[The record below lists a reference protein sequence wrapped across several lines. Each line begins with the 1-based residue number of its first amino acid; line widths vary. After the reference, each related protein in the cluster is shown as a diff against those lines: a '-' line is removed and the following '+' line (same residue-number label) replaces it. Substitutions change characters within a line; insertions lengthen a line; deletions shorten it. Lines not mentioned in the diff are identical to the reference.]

1 MENTD
6 PRDFTA
12 ETNGHTAAF
21 NVAGL
26 SAPQP
31 ATPDPFDPASL
42 RLGADFSEG
51 LGVRKVISTI
61 PCRKPG
67 KSEWFMVRAGE
78 EWRLQT
84 AVLEVENGVDRAT
97 YLVSKNLWADLHGE
111 IVPALVL
118 TCTNRAGDLFLWRVK
133 LPGPD
138 GRSNTWV
145 QSALRIAQAAETSWC
160 RMVSDT
166 SNGHYTHFEPSAELP
181 APKWPDLVFNEI
193 LRIAFRDRYI
203 ETPDH
208 PILRQLRGAT

>member
-1 MENTD
+1 MENAD
-6 PRDFTA
+6 LRDFTA
-12 ETNGHTAAF
+12 ETNSHPAAF
-21 NVAGL
+21 NAADL
-26 SAPQP
+26 SAHQP
-31 ATPDPFDPASL
+31 ETPDPFDPASL

-97 YLVSKNLWADLHGE
+97 YLVSKNLWTDLHGE

-138 GRSNTWV
+138 GRSNTWTE
-145 QSALRIAQAAETSWC
+145 SALRIAQAAETSWC

-166 SNGHYTHFEPSAELP
+166 SNGHYTHFEPAAELP

>member
-1 MENTD
+1 
-6 PRDFTA
+6 
-12 ETNGHTAAF
+12 
-21 NVAGL
+21 
-26 SAPQP
+26 
-31 ATPDPFDPASL
+31 
-42 RLGADFSEG
+42 
-51 LGVRKVISTI
+51 VRKVISTI

-84 AVLEVENGVDRAT
+84 AVLEVENGADRAT

-111 IVPALVL
+111 IVPALVV

-138 GRSNTWV
+138 GRSNTWTE
-145 QSALRIAQAAETSWC
+145 SALRIAQAAETSWC

-166 SNGHYTHFEPSAELP
+166 SNGHYTHYEPAVELP

>member
-1 MENTD
+1 MENSD

-12 ETNGHTAAF
+12 TTNGHDPA
-21 NVAGL
+21 L
-26 SAPQP
+26 SVGDP
-31 ATPDPFDPASL
+31 ATLQPKTPNPFDPASL

-51 LGVRKVISTI
+51 LGVRKVVSTI

-78 EWRLQT
+78 EWRLPT
-84 AVLEVENGVDRAT
+84 AVLEMENGVDRAT
-97 YLVSKNLWADLHGE
+97 YLVSKNLWGDLHGE
-111 IVPALVL
+111 ISPALVL

-138 GRSNTWV
+138 GRSNTWTE
-145 QSALRIAQAAETSWC
+145 SALRIAQAAETMWC

-166 SNGHYTHFEPSAELP
+166 TNGHYTHYVPTAELP
-181 APKWPDLVFNEI
+181 SPKWPDLAFDDI